1 MRSSPSSVKNS
12 FCGIC
17 GTDLHEYLHGP
28 IQIPQKPHPFSK
40 AVLPLILGHEFS
52 GVVLE
57 TGDEVQNVR
66 AGDRVSIQPNV
77 ARFAAFE
84 DQLTKYWSKRG
95 ISFKRS
101 LKIILMRGSV
111 QGIV

>member
-1 MRSSPSSVKNS
+1 MYSIVPLDCPQLER
-12 FCGIC
+12 
-17 GTDLHEYLHGP
+17 HETLDMH
-28 IQIPQKPHPFSK
+28 
-40 AVLPLILGHEFS
+40 AVDTLAILRPA
-52 GVVLE
+52 E

-84 DQLTKYWSKRG
+84 DRLTKYWSKRG
-95 ISFKRS
+95 ISFKKS